1 MTAQQIQHG
10 FGRLRQVAGLLPTRL
25 RAALE
30 RLPQQEQAEI
40 EELRLRAGQAMTA
53 VVPAG
58 ERTVPGA
65 EEPVRPEELSLI
77 LEVATR
83 ASAHTALERVQNGFV
98 TVRGGHRIGLCG
110 TAVVRDGTVHNLR
123 CLSSLCI
130 RVARAVPGVSA
141 PVLGAVRVERGLV
154 STLILSP
161 PGGGK
166 TTLLRDLIRA
176 ISDGEGGP
184 PLRVGVADERS
195 ELAAL
200 WEGVPQLE
208 VGRHTDVL
216 EGCPKA
222 AALMMLLRGMDPQ
235 VLAVDEITA
244 PADVEA
250 LEMAAN
256 CGVALLATA
265 HAESLAD
272 LRRRPLYR
280 RLLETEVFEQAVC
293 IRRTEQGRRYEVL
306 PLVCGEEGPC

>member
-40 EELRLRAGQAMTA
+40 EELRLRAGQAITA

-65 EEPVRPEELSLI
+65 EEPVRPEELSLV

-110 TAVVRDGTVHNLR
+110 TAVIRDGTVHNLR

-235 VLAVDEITA
+235 VLAVDEIPPPPMWRRWKWRPTVVWRSWRL
-244 PADVEA
+244 PTRRVWQ
-250 LEMAAN
+250 
-256 CGVALLATA
+256 
-265 HAESLAD
+265 D

>member
-40 EELRLRAGQAMTA
+40 EELRLRAGQAITA

-65 EEPVRPEELSLI
+65 EEPVRPEELSLV

-110 TAVVRDGTVHNLR
+110 TAVIRDGTVHNLR

-216 EGCPKA
+216 EGCPESGGA
-222 AALMMLLRGMDPQ
+222 HDASAGHGPSGTCSGRDHRPRRCGGAGNGGQLWCGALGDCPRG
-235 VLAVDEITA
+235 ESGRSA
-244 PADVEA
+244 PPPSLPETSGDG
-250 LEMAAN
+250 
-256 CGVALLATA
+256 GV
-265 HAESLAD
+265 
-272 LRRRPLYR
+272 
-280 RLLETEVFEQAVC
+280 
-293 IRRTEQGRRYEVL
+293 
-306 PLVCGEEGPC
+306 